1 MEENQL
7 QAAPKKTEIF
17 SLNGKRLGDFSIRV
31 GNEEIVP
38 TDRLKYLGVKFDRG
52 QRSRKHITTVTDKA
66 LRVLAALSR
75 IMPNIG
81 GAGHKTSI
89 LYYRLLESIERLA
102 LYGLEKRCR
111 RLRQGTFRA
120 TSRHLEDADVERK
133 KEDIKRA
140 LSRKWQERWDRECG
154 NKVTHDWISN
164 IEKWLTR
171 PNGQMNYHLTQ
182 AMTGH
187 GCFGAYLHRIG
198 RIYSAE
204 CWYRCQ
210 VIDDVEHTFHTC
222 VRWEDKRAE
231 LRRALG
237 VQDLTIPLMGRLR
250 RQNLESWTLIKEFLT
265 YALKDK
271 EEYKRAM
278 DRAARMNAPTPP
290 PSPLP

>member
-17 SLNGKRLGDFSIRV
+17 SLTGKRLGDFSIRV

-52 QRSRKHITTVTDKA
+52 QRSREHITTVTDKA
-66 LRVLAALSR
+66 LRVSAALSR

-89 LYYRLLESIERLA
+89 LYYRVLESIVTYASPIWSRVALDDLKNQQTLKRAQRAGLNRVVKAYRTVSLDALTVLAGISPIIFKLEKRLA

-120 TSRHLEDADVERK
+120 TSRHLEDADVEREK
-133 KEDIKRA
+133 DIKRA
-140 LSRKWQERWDRECG
+140 LSRKWQERWDRECV

-171 PNGQMNYHLTQ
+171 PNGQMNYHLTVLSYRSIIRPERQRGVQ
-182 AMTGH
+182 ACDGQ
-187 GCFGAYLHRIG
+187 GGAYECAHPSSFATPITRRRI
-198 RIYSAE
+198 
-204 CWYRCQ
+204 
-210 VIDDVEHTFHTC
+210 
-222 VRWEDKRAE
+222 
-231 LRRALG
+231 RR
-237 VQDLTIPLMGRLR
+237 
-250 RQNLESWTLIKEFLT
+250 
-265 YALKDK
+265 
-271 EEYKRAM
+271 
-278 DRAARMNAPTPP
+278 
-290 PSPLP
+290 